1 MGVKGLLAFLQRRI
15 QWDDER
21 RASVG
26 EYGKCDL
33 PPSLLRSLP
42 PHHLHPLQPVILT
55 LFSLSSYLPSTSPPK
70 IIFSD
75 PSHPPLPSSFPPSEY
90 GWEPLA
96 GKSLLVDGN
105 AVIMW
110 LAERAFEGKA
120 GRRKGGRK
128 GDGNGKRCA
137 LWMGGYEW

>member
-26 EYGKCDL
+26 EY
-33 PPSLLRSLP
+33 
-42 PHHLHPLQPVILT
+42 
-55 LFSLSSYLPSTSPPK
+55 
-70 IIFSD
+70 
-75 PSHPPLPSSFPPSEY
+75 EY